1 MTLTRSALAITFVGI
16 VGLLGVRAESQQP
29 RGRGAAPQPPP
40 AEPMRIEK
48 VKDGLYFIRGPW
60 NTARNDDLLHEP
72 GDVAIRVTPEGL
84 IVVDDKFPQH
94 TDDILAKIKSVSTLP
109 IKYLINSHH
118 HADHAGGDANFIN
131 LTEIIAHRNVR
142 ENMIRNK
149 QAGAPRIV
157 FADQMSVFL
166 GGVEARAI
174 HFGRGHTNGDS
185 VIYFPDLRVVHTG
198 DLVID
203 GMPFIDYANGGTAL
217 EWPRTLEKILA
228 LDFDTVIPGHGK
240 LLARKDVQDNIVA
253 LDKMNA
259 KMAELVRR
267 GTAKAEATAALK
279 DYLKE
284 IGWDHTVS
292 TATFLGQ
299 SLNAYYDEIARSVG
313 TAGAR

>member
-1 MTLTRSALAITFVGI
+1 MRRLAVAGVLLIAGALLA
-16 VGLLGVRAESQQP
+16 VRAVGQQP
-29 RGRGAAPQPPP
+29 AAPVQ
-40 AEPMRIEK
+40 PMRIEK

-72 GDVAIRVTPEGL
+72 GDVAIRVTTEGL

-94 TDDILAKIKSVSTLP
+94 TQDILGLIKSVSPLP

-118 HADHAGGDANFIN
+118 HADHAGGDANFIS

-142 ENMIRNK
+142 ENMLRNN
-149 QAGAPRIV
+149 QAGAPRVV
-157 FADQMSVFL
+157 FDDELSVFL

-198 DLVID
+198 DLIID
-203 GMPFIDYANGGTAL
+203 GMPYIDYGNGGSGL
-217 EWPRTLEKILA
+217 EWPRTLEKILT
-228 LDFDTVIPGHGK
+228 LDFDVVIPGHGK
-240 LLARKDVQDNIVA
+240 LLTRKDVQDNITA

-259 KMAELVRR
+259 KMAELV
-267 GTAKAEATAALK
+267 KAGMPKAQATDALK
-279 DYLKE
+279 AYLKE

-292 TATFLGQ
+292 TATFVGQ
-299 SLNAYYDEIARSVG
+299 SLDKYYDEIAASVG
-313 TAGAR
+313 RR

>member
-1 MTLTRSALAITFVGI
+1 MKRITVGAAFVVLAV
-16 VGLLGVRAESQQP
+16 LLGARARSQQP
-29 RGRGAAPQPPP
+29 PPGGGQAAAPVR
-40 AEPMRIEK
+40 PMRIEK

-72 GDVAIRVTPEGL
+72 GDVAIRLTPDGL

-94 TDDILAKIKSVSTLP
+94 TQEILGLIKSVSTLP

-118 HADHAGGDANFIN
+118 HADHAGGDANFIK

-149 QAGAPRIV
+149 QAGEPRLV
-157 FADQMSVFL
+157 FDNEMSVFL

-198 DLVID
+198 DLIID

-217 EWPRTLEKILA
+217 EWPRTLEKILT
-228 LDFDTVIPGHGK
+228 LDFDVVIPGHGK
-240 LLARKDVQDNIVA
+240 LLARKDVQDNITA

-259 KMAELVRR
+259 KMTDLVKR
-267 GTAKAEATAALK
+267 GTPKAEATEALK
-279 DYLKE
+279 AYLKE

-292 TATFLGQ
+292 TATFLAN
-299 SLNAYYDEIARSVG
+299 SLNPFYDEIAASLNR
-313 TAGAR
+313 AGAR

>member
-1 MTLTRSALAITFVGI
+1 MVVLGARGI
-16 VGLLGVRAESQQP
+16 PQQP
-29 RGRGAAPQPPP
+29 QQAQGRSGQPAPPV
-40 AEPMRIEK
+40 EPMWIEK

-94 TDDILAKIKSVSTLP
+94 TQDILDRIKSVSPLP

-118 HADHAGGDANFIN
+118 HADHAGGDANFIK
-131 LTEIIAHRNVR
+131 LTDIIAHRNVR

-149 QAGAPRIV
+149 QAGEPPIV
-157 FADQMSVFL
+157 FDNEMSVFL
-166 GGVEARAI
+166 GGFEARAI

-203 GMPFIDYANGGTAL
+203 GMPYIDYGNGGTAL
-217 EWPRTLEKILA
+217 EWPRTLEKILT
-228 LDFDTVIPGHGK
+228 LDFDVVIPGHGK
-240 LLARKDVQDNIVA
+240 LLTRKDVQDNITA

-259 KMAELVRR
+259 KMTDLIKR
-267 GTAKAEATAALK
+267 GTPKAEATEALK
-279 DYLKE
+279 AYLKE

-292 TATFLGQ
+292 TGPFLGA
-299 SLNAYYDEIARSVG
+299 SLNPYYDEIAASLRPP
-313 TAGAR
+313 TGAR